1 MQNKEKYERVI
12 QFISMLTHTKGA
24 WAGKPFQLLDWQI
37 DLIQNVYGTI
47 DENQLRRY
55 RICYVEIPKKNGKTE
70 LGAALSLYMLTADY
84 EEAPEVYSAA
94 ADREQAGLVYMVAAQ
109 MVRNDQD
116 LSKALKVRDSRKR
129 ITYPA
134 KNGFYQ
140 ALSSD
145 VKTKHGLNPSCV
157 IFDELHAQPNDY
169 LWRVLTAGTDYARKQ
184 QLVIVLT
191 TAGIY
196 NINSIWWKIRNKA
209 IQIKKGIIKE
219 KSFFSVL
226 YIADKEKDRV
236 DDEKVWERVNPSL
249 GRIFTLEKIRKDY
262 EAAKEDPVDLQDF
275 KRFRLNIP
283 INQVSKWIDM
293 DKWDSCA
300 GKFDIEKLKG
310 KVAYG
315 GVDLSSTQDL
325 TAYVLVFPTND
336 GPWKIIIK
344 SYCPEDIILKKSRQ
358 DKVHYDVWAEQGH
371 ITPTPGD
378 YVDYAYIQRDIIAT
392 NEIYDIREI
401 GFDPWAA
408 AQLAGTLTTDYDISM
423 VEMRQGA
430 ITLSAPTK
438 AILKSILSK
447 GIMHDGNPV
456 LRWCVDNV
464 VMISDANENI
474 RPVKDKSTGRIDVFV
489 ALIMA
494 WGRAIL
500 NDFDKKSVYEERGIM
515 AL

>member
-196 NINSIWWKIRNKA
+196 NINS
-209 IQIKKGIIKE
+209 
-219 KSFFSVL
+219 
-226 YIADKEKDRV
+226 
-236 DDEKVWERVNPSL
+236 
-249 GRIFTLEKIRKDY
+249 
-262 EAAKEDPVDLQDF
+262 
-275 KRFRLNIP
+275 
-283 INQVSKWIDM
+283 
-293 DKWDSCA
+293 
-300 GKFDIEKLKG
+300 
-310 KVAYG
+310 
-315 GVDLSSTQDL
+315 
-325 TAYVLVFPTND
+325 
-336 GPWKIIIK
+336 
-344 SYCPEDIILKKSRQ
+344 
-358 DKVHYDVWAEQGH
+358 
-371 ITPTPGD
+371 
-378 YVDYAYIQRDIIAT
+378 
-392 NEIYDIREI
+392 
-401 GFDPWAA
+401 
-408 AQLAGTLTTDYDISM
+408 
-423 VEMRQGA
+423 
-430 ITLSAPTK
+430 
-438 AILKSILSK
+438 
-447 GIMHDGNPV
+447 
-456 LRWCVDNV
+456 
-464 VMISDANENI
+464 
-474 RPVKDKSTGRIDVFV
+474 
-489 ALIMA
+489 
-494 WGRAIL
+494 
-500 NDFDKKSVYEERGIM
+500 
-515 AL
+515 